1 MGSTLAT
8 IRGNVRRNL
17 SDTDS
22 RFYTNAELN
31 QYIGEAYQYY
41 SMIMID
47 EGQGYFETTRNLGFT
62 SGNPYISVDGFTPP
76 FYSISKLERWL
87 SNGSSNPLKLSE
99 RRFKINTTIAVAT
112 GDAYQPSYNQA
123 GMRIVIEPTP
133 QSTEAPAISGQ
144 VNSGLLLWYN
154 YIPTYP
160 TSASADGFT
169 FDTNF
174 PVMWEPLIELYATI
188 SALESKDGVGG
199 VSDTASF
206 VNRKETFEER
216 FMASLERDET
226 PESVDQIGMDYSWNI
241 YTSGY
246 F

>member
-1 MGSTLAT
+1 MGSTLGT
-8 IRGNVRRNL
+8 IRANVRRNL
-17 SDTDS
+17 SDPNAQ
-22 RFYTNAELN
+22 FYTNAELN
-31 QYIGEAYQYY
+31 QYIGEAYAYY
-41 SMIMID
+41 SMIMLD

-62 SGNPYISVDGFTPP
+62 SGNPYITVDGFTPP

-87 SNGSSNPLKLSE
+87 SNGSSQPMKLNE

-112 GDAYQPSYNQA
+112 GDAYIPNYNQR
-123 GMRIVIEPTP
+123 GMSIVIEPTP
-133 QSTEAPAISGQ
+133 QSTEAPASSGQ

-160 TSASADGFT
+160 DSGSSDSFT

-174 PVMWEPLIELYATI
+174 PVIWEPLIQLYATI
-188 SALESKDGVGG
+188 RALEAKDGIGG
-199 VSDTASF
+199 VSDIATFRSS
-206 VNRKETFEER
+206 KEMFEQK
-216 FMASLERDET
+216 FMDSLERDET